1 MPPFAVT
8 CLKCSPRDLDFLKE
22 HPKLYHHKLFLWAL
36 AVKIRD
42 HHKCIICEALNWQME
57 PREKGEIQ
65 AHHIFPL
72 DLFPDLMFVIENG
85 MTLCNLH
92 HKNLHYK
99 QFNKIK
105 NIVLE
110 LGDIPNPFEKQ
121 NEKQSFML

>member
-8 CLKCSPRDLDFLKE
+8 CLKCSPKDLDYLEE

-36 AVKIRD
+36 QVKIRD
-42 HHKCIICEALNWQME
+42 HQKCVICESLNWQM
-57 PREKGEIQ
+57 PKEKVEIS

-72 DLFPDLMFVIENG
+72 DLFPELMFVIENG

-105 NIVLE
+105 KVVLKF
-110 LGDIPNPFEKQ
+110 GDIPNPFGNKEDY
-121 NEKQSFML
+121 ML